1 MTTTITPVAAQE
13 SASRRWPRTT
23 QPTNAASTG
32 FTLITVP
39 NTEAGTCRS
48 DSRSASIGTADDRT
62 PAVTAAR
69 TAPTLGRC
77 ATIAKTPTGRYASP
91 EAPAA
96 AAEPATPGMRAPTAR
111 LSSM

>member
-1 MTTTITPVAAQE
+1 MTATITPIAAHE

-23 QPTNAASTG
+23 RPTSAARTG

-39 NTEAGTCRS
+39 NTDAGTWRS
-48 DSRSASIGTADDRT
+48 VSRSASIGTADDRT

-69 TAPTLGRC
+69 TAPRPGRC
-77 ATIAKTPTGRYASP
+77 AIIAQTPTGTYASP
-91 EAPAA
+91 DAPAA

-111 LSSM
+111 LSRM